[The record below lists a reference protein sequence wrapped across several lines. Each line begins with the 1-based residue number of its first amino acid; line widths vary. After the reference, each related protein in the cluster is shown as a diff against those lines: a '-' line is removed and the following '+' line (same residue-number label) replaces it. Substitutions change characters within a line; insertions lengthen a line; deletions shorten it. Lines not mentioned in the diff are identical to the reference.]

1 MDLSGNKISVEEHNE
16 KVLKYLFDTYFTRL
30 CQFMYTYLDNKQEIE
45 DAVMDIFI
53 HLWQHPEKITP
64 DLSIKAYLFQS
75 ARNKSLNILRGRQET
90 LPLEAVNECEHL
102 DESSHLEAQELD
114 ELIQRAILALPD
126 NSRTIFLKSRN
137 ENLTNQEIAD
147 EMNISL
153 KTVEKHITRSLKI
166 IREVLGEHY
175 IFFIF
180 I

>member
-1 MDLSGNKISVEEHNE
+1 MELSNNKTSVEEHNE

-53 HLWQHPEKITP
+53 HLWQYPEKINP

-75 ARNKSLNILRGRQET
+75 ARNRSLNILRDRKET
-90 LPLEAVNECEHL
+90 LPLDVIKGYEYLE
-102 DESSHLEAQELD
+102 ESTSIETQEL
-114 ELIQRAILALPD
+114 EKLIQRAILAIPD
-126 NSRTIFLKSRN
+126 NSRTVFLKSRN
-137 ENLTNQEIAD
+137 DNLSNKQIAD

-166 IREVLGEHY
+166 IREVLGDHY
-175 IFFIF
+175 ILFIF
-180 I
+180 F